1 MSSLSEPPT
10 GETPLAR
17 FLSIKDR
24 YSSPLKPFSRFLQ
37 ENQLEL
43 NLASVRAYFVYVNAL
58 PLAAGTKLIRRY
70 AVKARLRTVLS
81 STDFNQQAR
90 LAAMLQSLDHDSQTR
105 APSVVR
111 TGIPEDRI
119 LGRDEFDRLVAGT
132 SRRTSLF
139 VWFRACR
146 RLSGS

>member
-1 MSSLSEPPT
+1 
-10 GETPLAR
+10 
-17 FLSIKDR
+17 
-24 YSSPLKPFSRFLQ
+24 
-37 ENQLEL
+37 
-43 NLASVRAYFVYVNAL
+43 
-58 PLAAGTKLIRRY
+58 
-70 AVKARLRTVLS
+70 
-81 STDFNQQAR
+81 
-90 LAAMLQSLDHDSQTR
+90 
-105 APSVVR
+105 VVR